1 MFNTPC
7 VIFAGG
13 KSSRMKRDKS
23 LLPFSTY
30 STLTEYQ
37 YSRLSQLFSHV
48 YISCKN
54 KNKFNFQANFI
65 EDVEDDYAP
74 TSGFIASLQTLQSEK
89 IFVISVDTPF
99 ISQSEIANILEHD
112 DDTLDATI
120 ACLNGKIQPLCG
132 IYHQSLKEKFLQMS
146 KNSEHKLG
154 FLLQKVKTNY
164 VDFSDEE
171 NFLNLNHPHEYEIAL
186 QRIKRNH

>member
-23 LLPFSTY
+23 LLPFAQY

-48 YISCKN
+48 YISCKS

-120 ACLNGKIQPLCG
+120 ARLNGKIQPLCG
-132 IYHQSLKEKFLQMS
+132 VYHQSLKEKFLQMS
-146 KNSEHKLG
+146 KKSEHKLG

>member
-23 LLPFSTY
+23 LLPFSGY

-65 EDVEDDYAP
+65 EDMQDDYAP
-74 TSGFIASLQTLQSEK
+74 TSGFLASFQTLQCEK

-99 ISQSEIANILEHD
+99 ISKIEIAKILEHD
-112 DDTLDATI
+112 KEDIDASI
-120 ACLNGKIQPLCG
+120 ARLHGKLQPLCG
-132 IYHQSLKEKFLQMS
+132 VYHQSLEHKFLQMA
-146 KNSEHKLG
+146 KKSEHKLG
-154 FLLQKVKTNY
+154 YLLQKVRTNY